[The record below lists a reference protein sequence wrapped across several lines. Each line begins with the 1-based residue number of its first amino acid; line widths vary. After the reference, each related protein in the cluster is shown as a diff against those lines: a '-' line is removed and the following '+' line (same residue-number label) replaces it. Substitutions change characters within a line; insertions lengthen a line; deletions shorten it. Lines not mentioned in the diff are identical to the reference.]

1 MLWLVFLFQDGWIS
15 IEIFF
20 HSYVLFVLEVTC
32 QLWYFIN
39 WVLWHEAFSQLWVS
53 VKILITVGFINVS
66 ICFVAS
72 TSWSSSGINLKSLM
86 NFYFSSFHKNVSPH
100 SSSILY
106 HFFGKSSN
114 FGGNRCDHIFL
125 SIYPNIFHSF
135 SHVMMCF
142 LESCPCVKTIICDW
156 FLASF
161 L

>member
-20 HSYVLFVLEVTC
+20 HSYVLFLLEVTC
-32 QLWYFIN
+32 RLWYFIN

-53 VKILITVGFINVS
+53 VEILITVGFINVS
-66 ICFVAS
+66 ICFVS
-72 TSWSSSGINLKSLM
+72 LTSWSSSGINLKSLIK
-86 NFYFSSFHKNVSPH
+86 FSFSSFHKNVSPH

-106 HFFGKSSN
+106 HFFGKSSS
-114 FGGNRCDHIFL
+114 FGGNRCDHIFS

-142 LESCPCVKTIICDW
+142 LESWPCVKTIICDS